1 MNTKSDLQEIY
12 WDLLKLADEFDA
24 LPERC
29 PCREASRCSGQCCCH
44 VGPLEL
50 ASVSM
55 IESCGGCLHALR
67 RLIARVDFL
76 GESLHGAIDGRAAN
90 GRSVE
95 IGGVLDRLDRTTREI
110 ALALRR
116 IGTGAM
122 LPGAGCMHE
131 LLAPMRG
138 RGRDL
143 RRPLADLEH
152 YAARVKRDA
161 AMTST
166 ASHSHR

>member
-1 MNTKSDLQEIY
+1 MNTTTDLQDIY
-12 WDLLKLADEFDA
+12 WDLVKLADEFDA

-29 PCREASRCSGQCCCH
+29 PCREGAQCSGECCCH

-50 ASVSM
+50 ASASA

-67 RLIARVDFL
+67 RLIARVDIL
-76 GESLHGAIDGRAAN
+76 GESLRGAIHGR
-90 GRSVE
+90 GESLESVE
-95 IGGVLDRLDRTTREI
+95 VREALDRLDLTTREI

-122 LPGAGCMHE
+122 KPGAGCMHE

-138 RGRDL
+138 RSREL
-143 RRPLADLEH
+143 RRPLAELG
-152 YAARVKRDA
+152 
-161 AMTST
+161 
-166 ASHSHR
+166 SHLM